1 MKDSTINEGVEESGE
16 SIVKDHGF
24 AAVPIHFNPKEG
36 AEKQIALVIPG
47 IEPPLAFFRISGDS
61 PESLVFEEI
70 DGHVESVSE
79 GSKDEEQ
86 QESVD
91 TDTSEVSESEA
102 VEEQEDKSEDDIEE
116 EVDDETIEYPHVD
129 ENDNPVAGFLLGS
142 DENQPLVV
150 LVTPQDGESI
160 DDAMKRVG
168 DQHPEHIPSSL
179 AEAEKAL
186 GKSPLSGQDV

>member
-1 MKDSTINEGVEESGE
+1 MNEGVEESGE

-24 AAVPIHFNPKEG
+24 AAVPIHFSPKDG

-61 PESLVFEEI
+61 PENLVFEEI
-70 DGHVESVSE
+70 DGHVESVSQ
-79 GSKDEEQ
+79 GSKDEEE

-102 VEEQEDKSEDDIEE
+102 VEEQDDSTEDDIEE
-116 EVDDETIEYPHVD
+116 GEEDETIDYPHVD
-129 ENDNPVAGFLLGS
+129 NNDKPIAGFLLGS

-150 LVTPQDGESI
+150 TVNPQDGETI

-168 DQHPEHIPSSL
+168 DQHPEHIPGSL
-179 AEAEKAL
+179 EEASKLL
-186 GKSPLSGQDV
+186 GKSPLTGQDI